1 MGVSKMID
9 RKFVPPTDE
18 EIAARKEMYD
28 KAEELGIDLMSFDDT
43 VDNDLLRHDIRKAI
57 VYLGQGKE
65 VPNDIKERLLKQ
77 KEQNALNT
85 DTKPC
90 LVEK

>member
-18 EIAARKEMYD
+18 EIAARKKMYD

-43 VDNDLLRHDIRKAI
+43 VDNDLIRHDIRKAI
-57 VYLGQGKE
+57 VYLGQGKD

-77 KEQNALNT
+77 KEQNMLNCN
-85 DTKPC
+85 TKEPC
-90 LVEK
+90 S

>member
-1 MGVSKMID
+1 
-9 RKFVPPTDE
+9 
-18 EIAARKEMYD
+18 MYD

-65 VPNDIKERLLKQ
+65 VPNDIKEHLLKQ
-77 KEQNALNT
+77 KEQNSLNA

-90 LVEK
+90 LVSEK